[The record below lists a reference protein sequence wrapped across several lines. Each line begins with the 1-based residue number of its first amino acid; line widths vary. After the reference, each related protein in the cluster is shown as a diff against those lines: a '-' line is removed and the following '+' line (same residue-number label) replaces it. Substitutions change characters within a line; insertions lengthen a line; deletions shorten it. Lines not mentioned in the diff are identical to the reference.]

1 MKSFNCLKLFSSN
14 LNDKKN
20 CRWNRLSTILKS
32 QKSFRLHL
40 CMFND
45 FYICIKFEFF
55 PYSIWFMFRRQSF
68 QRKIFNNLNLN
79 RLIRLNIRLINANA
93 DFDQKL
99 SIWKC
104 TFHWWKTN
112 GRISKNFSP
121 LFRCVKMI
129 DYQFHTFLFSFCC
142 FSISM

>member
-1 MKSFNCLKLFSSN
+1 MTKKLSLKPFKHDFEESKVISV
-14 LNDKKN
+14 
-20 CRWNRLSTILKS
+20 T
-32 QKSFRLHL
+32 F
-40 CMFND
+40 MFND

-55 PYSIWFMFRRQSF
+55 PYSIWFMFRRLNF
-68 QRKIFNNLNLN
+68 QRKFFNNLNVN
-79 RLIRLNIRLINANA
+79 RLIRLNIKLINANA

-112 GRISKNFSP
+112 GRISK
-121 LFRCVKMI
+121 
-129 DYQFHTFLFSFCC
+129 TFLRYFYSLLMCLKWLTTYFTHFFFSFCC